1 MALLNLSMLPILRVD
16 SGMKHCLGYENR
28 MQAVSCVYMCSLNSS
43 SKVSPPL
50 QHLH

>member
-28 MQAVSCVYMCSLNSS
+28 MQAIAVQRSVHLCSIYIRVCV
-43 SKVSPPL
+43 
-50 QHLH
+50 